1 MPTDRYTALNEMLT
15 LFLGRWATDA
25 PAALGLVDVPHVE
38 YPGVDSGFLPTGED
52 WWARISFQ
60 SVLSEQGTFSEN
72 VVTSGSR
79 RYTNSGLV
87 YVQLFAPKR
96 NDSFVLINKLSN
108 AVQNI
113 FRERTLNVNFYNSCV
128 KELASESG
136 CLRYNVVAEFEF
148 DEIS

>member
-1 MPTDRYTALNEMLT
+1 MPTDRYTALNEILV
-15 LFLGRWATDA
+15 LFQARWATDA
-25 PAALGLVDVPHVE
+25 PLALGLADAPHVE
-38 YPGVDSGFLPTGED
+38 YPGVDVGFLPTGD
-52 WWARISFQ
+52 VWWARISFQ

-87 YVQLFAPKR
+87 FVQLFAPKR
-96 NDSFVLINKLSN
+96 NDSFVLINKLGN

-113 FRERTLNVNFYNSCV
+113 FREQTSNVNFYNSRV
-128 KELASESG
+128 VEMPSESG
-136 CLRYNVVAEFEF
+136 CLRCNVVAEFEF